1 MTISRRDFLMGAG
14 GVCAALM
21 RTRSPSRG
29 TMPAT
34 VEDVPCR
41 LIPRWSPPLAWEMP
55 IDGAT
60 SWITPA
66 ECFYVLNR
74 AVPPGTNAEKWS
86 LTIAGE
92 VDYPL
97 RLTLKALNRLEQV
110 EVINTLECAG
120 NGRAFFEPQVSG
132 IPWQRGAVGNA
143 VFRGPRLRDVLQH
156 ARIRGLAKHVAFIGI
171 DDFQDPKL
179 RFSRSV
185 PLEKAL
191 DPDTILATS
200 MNGVALSPE
209 HGFPV
214 RALVPGW
221 IGAASVKR
229 VGAIHMLAHEAPG
242 EFMQDAYRLP
252 FDAGLTPFTNTKP
265 EATVALT
272 SLRVKSVITKI
283 PETGQV
289 GQPIMVS
296 GAAWAGECGIFK
308 VEVSPDSGESWH
320 RAALQPVAAKYAW
333 RFWQHSWTPV
343 RSGQYRIAARAIDTE
358 SRTQPARPKWNPRG
372 YLWNGV
378 DCAFVRIG

>member
-1 MTISRRDFLMGAG
+1 
-14 GVCAALM
+14 
-21 RTRSPSRG
+21 
-29 TMPAT
+29 MPAI
-34 VEDVPCR
+34 VEDGPRR
-41 LIPRWSPPLAWEMP
+41 LIPRWSPPLALEMP
-55 IDGAT
+55 IDGT
-60 SWITPA
+60 TLWITPA

-74 AVPPGTNAEKWS
+74 AVPFGINAEKWS
-86 LTIAGE
+86 LTVAGE
-92 VDYPL
+92 VDHPL
-97 RLTLKALNRLEQV
+97 RLTLAALNRLEQV

-132 IPWQRGAVGNA
+132 IPWRRGAVGNA
-143 VFRGPRLRDVLQH
+143 VFRGPRLCNVLKH
-156 ARIRGLAKHVAFIGI
+156 ARIRDRAKHVEFTGI
-171 DDFQDPKL
+171 DDFRDPKL

-229 VGAIHMLAHEAPG
+229 VGAIHLLAHEAQG

-252 FDAGLTPFTNTKP
+252 LDTGLTPLTNTKP
-265 EATVALT
+265 EASVALT

-283 PETGQV
+283 AETGQV
-289 GQPIMVS
+289 GQPIMVY
-296 GAAWAGECGIFK
+296 GAAWAGESGISK
-308 VEVSPDSGESWH
+308 VEVSADSGETWH
-320 RAALQPVAAKYAW
+320 RAALQPAAARYAW
-333 RFWQHSWTPV
+333 RFWQYSWTPV
-343 RSGQYRIAARAIDTE
+343 RSGQYRITAKATDTE
-358 SRTQPARPKWNPRG
+358 GRTQPGRPKWNPRG

-378 DCAFVRIG
+378 DFAFVRID